1 MKGETMKA
9 IATFVLLLASGVG
22 FAAGTTY
29 KWVDEHGKV
38 HYSDQPPPPNA
49 KKVEEKK
56 AGANTIET
64 SELPYALREAVRKHP
79 VTLYTSACGEPCEKA
94 RELLRTR
101 GVPYEEID
109 VQTQPE
115 ALKKL
120 TGGLE
125 IPVLQVGQSKVLKGF
140 EQGQWHRELDAAGYP
155 KTSVLP
161 TKVEPPVK
169 KGATSKYLAG
179 SRCLRPGL

>member
-1 MKGETMKA
+1 MKA

-29 KWVDEHGKV
+29 KWVDEHGRV

-94 RELLRTR
+94 RELLKTR
-101 GVPYEEID
+101 GVPYSEKNPEKPELSEE
-109 VQTQPE
+109 
-115 ALKKL
+115 LKKL
-120 TGGLE
+120 TGALE
-125 IPVLQVGQSKVLKGF
+125 VPVLQVGQSKVLKGF

-155 KTSVLP
+155 KTSALP
-161 TKVEPPVK
+161 AKAEPPIK
-169 KGATSKYLAG
+169 KKATAN
-179 SRCLRPGL
+179 